1 MTNFSVQDASG
12 STKEFKAV
20 SGDGSGGSPFVSEVG
35 LADVGET
42 VDVGRVNLIGT
53 AQANGAVRATGAT
66 IPAYAVA
73 MGASDGTNLQIP
85 VCDASKFL
93 KVVLQA
99 GTAAFGKLAANSGV
113 DIGDVDVTSLPQG
126 ATVYNGQ
133 TYVTT
138 AGTQVALASSQ
149 AITHSGTIMA
159 PTRRSAAPT
168 ATSWTQ
174 ATQLSCRS
182 QTWQRYMLILPST
195 AKVSTTSPRRML
207 RGTPQLGHRHASQ
220 HTGDFRVPCC
230 HRCGRLGRHLLH
242 VQVDDVN
249 SHGEVGIHVEHDGGT
264 D

>member
-1 MTNFSVQDASG
+1 MTNFSVQDATG
-12 STKEFKAV
+12 STKEFKAT

-53 AQANGAVRATGAT
+53 AQSNGAVRATGAT

-126 ATVYNGQ
+126 ATIFNGQ
-133 TYVTT
+133 KAVTT
-138 AGTQVALASSQ
+138 AGTQVALGHPSH
-149 AITHSGTIMA
+149 AITHSVKIKALHGNTGWIYIGDSSVSSSTGYVLDA
-159 PTRRSAAPT
+159 GETLELQIANLST
-168 ATSWTQ
+168 VYVDSSVNGEGVSYIAT
-174 ATQLSCRS
+174 
-182 QTWQRYMLILPST
+182 
-195 AKVSTTSPRRML
+195 
-207 RGTPQLGHRHASQ
+207 
-220 HTGDFRVPCC
+220 
-230 HRCGRLGRHLLH
+230 
-242 VQVDDVN
+242 
-249 SHGEVGIHVEHDGGT
+249 
-264 D
+264 

>member
-12 STKEFKAV
+12 ATKEFKAT
-20 SGDGSGGSPFVSEVG
+20 SGGGSGGSPFVSEVG

-53 AQANGAVRATGAT
+53 AQSNGAVRATGAT

-113 DIGDVDVTSLPQG
+113 DIGDVEVTSLPHG

-133 TYVTT
+133 KYVST

-149 AITHSGTIMA
+149 AITHSVTIMA
-159 PTRRSAAPT
+159 QSGNSGWIYIGNSSVSSSNGYILDAGDTLELKIANL
-168 ATSWTQ
+168 ATVYVDSSVNGEGVSYI
-174 ATQLSCRS
+174 AT
-182 QTWQRYMLILPST
+182 
-195 AKVSTTSPRRML
+195 
-207 RGTPQLGHRHASQ
+207 
-220 HTGDFRVPCC
+220 
-230 HRCGRLGRHLLH
+230 
-242 VQVDDVN
+242 
-249 SHGEVGIHVEHDGGT
+249 
-264 D
+264 

>member
-12 STKEFKAV
+12 ATKEFKAT
-20 SGDGSGGSPFVSEVG
+20 SGDGSGGDPFVSEVA

-99 GTAAFGKLAANSGV
+99 GTAAVGKLAANSGV
-113 DIGDVDVTSLPQG
+113 DIGDVDVTSMPL
-126 ATVYNGQ
+126 ATAIYNGQ
-133 TYVTT
+133 KTVTT

-149 AITHSGTIMA
+149 AITHSVKIKALHGNSGWIYIGDSSVSSSNGYVLDAGETLELQIA
-159 PTRRSAAPT
+159 NL
-168 ATSWTQ
+168 ATVYVDSSVNGEGVSYI
-174 ATQLSCRS
+174 AT
-182 QTWQRYMLILPST
+182 
-195 AKVSTTSPRRML
+195 
-207 RGTPQLGHRHASQ
+207 
-220 HTGDFRVPCC
+220 
-230 HRCGRLGRHLLH
+230 
-242 VQVDDVN
+242 
-249 SHGEVGIHVEHDGGT
+249 
-264 D
+264 

>member
-12 STKEFKAV
+12 ATKEFKATT
-20 SGDGSGGSPFVSEVG
+20 GDGSGGSPFVSEVA

-53 AQANGAVRATGAT
+53 AQSNGAVRATGAT

-99 GTAAFGKLAANSGV
+99 GTAAVGKLAANSGV
-113 DIGDVDVTSLPQG
+113 DIGDVDVTSLPLG

-133 TYVTT
+133 KYVAT

-149 AITHSGTIMA
+149 AITHSVTIMA
-159 PTRRSAAPT
+159 QAGNSGNIYIGDSSVSSITGYILDAGDTIELKIANL
-168 ATSWTQ
+168 ATVYVDS
-174 ATQLSCRS
+174 S
-182 QTWQRYMLILPST
+182 
-195 AKVSTTSPRRML
+195 VS
-207 RGTPQLGHRHASQ
+207 GEGVHYIAS
-220 HTGDFRVPCC
+220 
-230 HRCGRLGRHLLH
+230 
-242 VQVDDVN
+242 
-249 SHGEVGIHVEHDGGT
+249 
-264 D
+264 